1 MKIMKTRDLND
12 RKSVRKYEFNS
23 SNNSHKAIVLNK
35 LNFGK
40 IKNPEIAVTASEKV
54 NIPFSVEANGVKI
67 NFEIK
72 SEINITTASTVLA
85 QKELSNISR
94 EEAKFK
100 KDLFME
106 GLGELGQA
114 IMTAYPIVKNEL
126 KSLKEESDKR
136 SSEYNKKYE
145 EQQKQLKLD
154 NEFEYWKKDLENYL
168 KVEDLINVEGEDSY
182 EVVEAR
188 KWAKSQKKMFLLG
201 LIEDKR
207 IIDALKTLSI
217 I

>member
-1 MKIMKTRDLND
+1 MKTRDLND
-12 RKSVRKYEFNS
+12 RKSVRKYEFSS

-136 SSEYNKKYE
+136 SSEYDKKYE

>member
-1 MKIMKTRDLND
+1 M
-12 RKSVRKYEFNS
+12 RKYEFNS

-54 NIPFSVEANGVKI
+54 NVPFSVEANGVKI

-72 SEINITTASTVLA
+72 SEINITTASTVFA

-136 SSEYNKKYE
+136 SSEYDKKYE